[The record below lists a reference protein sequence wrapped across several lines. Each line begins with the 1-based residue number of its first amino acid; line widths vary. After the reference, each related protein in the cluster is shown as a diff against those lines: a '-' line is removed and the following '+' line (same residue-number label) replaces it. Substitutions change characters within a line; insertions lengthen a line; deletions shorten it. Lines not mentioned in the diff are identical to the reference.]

1 MDDRR
6 QNDLAARL
14 LAVSAAGAPPLTVSG
29 ETGAARTVADRV
41 RDARAAAPAP
51 RRGSCRSP
59 WNSWSD

>member
-1 MDDRR
+1 MNDQR

-29 ETGAARTVADRV
+29 ETGEARPVADRV
-41 RDARAAAPAP
+41 RRVRAAAPATG
-51 RRGSCRSP
+51 RGSCSSP